1 MSDRYQIQEKIGQGG
16 LGAVYRAF
24 DSQLKREVAL
34 KRILTPE
41 QANKEDVEEA
51 AQKLMKEATVM
62 SSLNHPNIVTVF
74 DIGQDESGGF
84 VVMELLDGETL
95 DETVGRGLL
104 TLNDFSEVVNQTLE
118 ALIAAQSVNML
129 HRDLKPGNVM
139 VIWRASGKFQIKVLD
154 FGLAKISDAPSVQ
167 TIDQGDAILG
177 SIYFMAPE
185 QFERLKLDFRTDL
198 YAMGAIYYFSLTGKY
213 PFDGE
218 SAPQVM
224 AAHLQHKVKP
234 LKEVRPDLPDDV
246 CQWVM
251 WLINRDMKRR
261 PADAREALE
270 RFPPVAATSSGP
282 VYVAPEEEIAE
293 AILVPEEP
301 SNQGVNPATG
311 QLQVGGS
318 PRVMKTGPQP
328 TTKRS
333 TGPQTGP
340 HQTGGVTSATSSTGA
355 ISSHS
360 ATVELKYQEEA
371 RKKRRGMIIGTV
383 VSLTIIIL
391 LGAFFLLG
399 KLAEADKAKRM
410 ANLADT
416 ARGNAEDV
424 GLIVHFLDPDHSDPR
439 ALRVLKELEGP
450 GVYDAILQ
458 ALTNAAPGRVRMYI
472 MDTVASR
479 NMPEAYSDVS
489 RIFSTSPDPKERSLA
504 AKTIRI
510 IARDEH
516 LDSLLEHLQK
526 PGIASA
532 DRELLERAAIMI
544 LRKNADVEKRT
555 SPILNAMNSS
565 TGDHRKSLC
574 RILGALGGKAAE
586 ARIARIFKEEDPAY
600 QGDAILALNYWPDKS
615 AHKLLSETIQN
626 SNNAALKTAAT
637 RAYIRM
643 LGLPNQKPVD
653 TNGWKL
659 ALDAASNSDKQR
671 VFGLMVDRPLPATV
685 NFLKNTKLAGMDS
698 IQKQLIDQLEKSIAS
713 MPTLKSGQLLKA
725 SDGEIRGESN
735 GGYINRASGIF
746 EGWASPSTWIQWE
759 VKIPEPGTY
768 TVEVSLSCD
777 ASPGSGFAVLCA
789 GKQLFGKTQRTG
801 AWDDF
806 KFVKVGNNP
815 EITFDAKSV
824 GPQMIF
830 LKAGRVVQPRIAD
843 IQGIRLTKK

>member
-41 QANKEDVEEA
+41 QANQEDVAEA
-51 AQKLMKEATVM
+51 AEKLMKEATVM

-118 ALIAAQSVNML
+118 ALIAAQAVNML

-270 RFPPVAATSSGP
+270 RFPPIAGSSSGP
-282 VYVAPEEEIAE
+282 VYVAAEEEVAE

-301 SNQGVNPATG
+301 SNKGVNPATG
-311 QLQVGGS
+311 QLQIGGS
-318 PRVMKTGPQP
+318 PRTMKTGPQP
-328 TTKRS
+328 TTKRA

-340 HQTGGVTSATSSTGA
+340 HKTGGITTATSSTGA
-355 ISSHS
+355 ISPHS

-371 RKKRRGMIIGTV
+371 RKKRRGVIIGSAI
-383 VSLTIIIL
+383 SLTIIL
-391 LGAFFLLG
+391 VLGAFFLLG

-410 ANLADT
+410 ANLADNP
-416 ARGNAEDV
+416 AGNAEDV
-424 GLIVHFLDPDHSDPR
+424 GLLLHFLDPEHSDPR
-439 ALRVLKELEGP
+439 ALRVMKELEGP
-450 GVYDAILQ
+450 GVYDAILK
-458 ALTNAAPGRVRMYI
+458 ALTEATPGRVRMYL

-479 NMPEAYSDVS
+479 EMPEAYTDVS
-489 RIFSTSPDPKERSLA
+489 RIFSSSPDPKERNLA
-504 AKTIRI
+504 AKVIRI
-510 IARDEH
+510 IARDEN
-516 LDSLLEHLQK
+516 LDSLLEHLK
-526 PGIASA
+526 KTDIASA
-532 DRELLERAAIMI
+532 DRELIEKAAISI
-544 LRKNADVEKRT
+544 LRKNSDVEKRT
-555 SPILNAMNSS
+555 SPILNEMNRA

-574 RILGALGGKAAE
+574 RILGSLGGKAAE
-586 ARIARIFKEEDPAY
+586 ARLARIFKEEDASY
-600 QGDAILALNYWPDKS
+600 QGDAILALNNWPDKS
-615 AHKLLSETIQN
+615 AAKLLADTIDGTK
-626 SNNAALKTAAT
+626 SAALKTAAT
-637 RAYIRM
+637 RAYVRM
-643 LGLPNQKPVD
+643 LGLPNQRAVD
-653 TNGWKL
+653 VNGWKR
-659 ALDAASNSDKQR
+659 ALEASSNTDKQR

-685 NFLKNTKLAGMDS
+685 NFLKNTKLAGMEPL
-698 IQKQLIDQLEKSIAS
+698 QKRLIDQLEKSIAA
-713 MPTLKSGQLLKA
+713 MPTLKSGEILKA
-725 SDGEIRGESN
+725 SDAELRGEPN
-735 GGYINRASGIF
+735 GGYINRVTGNF
-746 EGWASPSTWIQWE
+746 EGWASPGTWLQWA

-768 TVEVSLSCD
+768 TVEVIQSCD
-777 ASPGSGFAVLCA
+777 STPGSGIAVFGA
-789 GKQLFGKTQRTG
+789 GNQIFGQVQRTN

-806 KFVKVGNNP
+806 KTVKVGKTS
-815 EITFDAKSV
+815 EFTFDAKSV

-843 IQGIRLTKK
+843 IQGIKLTKK